1 MAKIQQLACHVEL
14 ANWLVF
20 GPWRRSSSAL
30 TTRLVFG
37 EDTWAATAGAGTG
50 ITAGSRIRIGN
61 GRNGRGEAAT
71 GAEAG
76 GEAAAGAGAGN
87 GATRTKRASSKA
99 ATVSKVVFGPWRTR
113 QLAEAKAKATKAKA
127 LAAAQAGVEMPAQ
140 VAELIAEL
148 GSLA

>member
-61 GRNGRGEAAT
+61 GSGEAAA

-140 VAELIAEL
+140 VAELIAL
-148 GSLA
+148 GGH